1 VRGLGN
7 LVIPLRRCAHE
18 LGCSSYRY
26 AQPNAQPDA
35 LPNAQPDAL
44 PDAIPNALPDAIPN
58 ALPNA
63 LPDAIPNAIPNVWR
77 NNHPNNSTHQMRD
90 RRYLAG
96 RDRGRRREL

>member
-58 ALPNA
+58 A
-63 LPDAIPNAIPNVWR
+63 IPNVWR
-77 NNHPNNSTHQMRD
+77 NNQPDNFAHQMRD